1 MAGCGEEVIGSAPSA
16 AAPDGFVCADVEVL
30 PISVGVGTGLD
41 DEDGKDGAA
50 WTTASRLNRGPEAPS
65 EVEGTNGSDSDAA
78 SAPDGVGVDF
88 EVVLV
93 CVDLGVGH
101 GKEPVGEFHIR
112 ALSAAQREGA
122 CVAGSGTPGMALS
135 Y

>member
-1 MAGCGEEVIGSAPSA
+1 MFLIVKIKRSN
-16 AAPDGFVCADVEVL
+16 
-30 PISVGVGTGLD
+30 IHT
-41 DEDGKDGAA
+41 
-50 WTTASRLNRGPEAPS
+50 SRLMFSHVQALEPSLSGYRYPCQRGS
-65 EVEGTNGSDSDAA
+65 GTNSGSVCYAIYCIL
-78 SAPDGVGVDF
+78 PLGVGVGVDF

-112 ALSAAQREGA
+112 ALSAAQRGGA